1 MANPHRGEI
10 AATLGG
16 RPRRLV
22 LTLGALAELEAA
34 FGVDGLAGLGERFET
49 GRLRARDLAAILGA
63 GLRGAGEAISDDEA
77 ATLAHPDGLPGYVG
91 AVAALLVATFGEASA
106 CGETPARP

>member
-1 MANPHRGEI
+1 MANAHRGEI

-16 RPRRLV
+16 QPRRLV

-49 GRLRARDLAAILGA
+49 GRLRARDLAAIIGA

-77 ATLAHPDGLPGYVG
+77 AKLAHAEGLPGYVRV
-91 AVAALLVATFGEASA
+91 VAELLAATFGEA
-106 CGETPARP
+106 PPPRP